1 MEMKKLTLFD
11 IKLKCVF
18 DEFNG
23 YVAADNASEAEEM
36 ARKMVLADHVI
47 WWAQRGR
54 SIELED
60 MKKDGKTPSEDDLDK
75 ILQEQIEALRNMR
88 LTMLEEM
95 GKVLI

>member
-1 MEMKKLTLFD
+1 MKKLILFD
-11 IKLKCVF
+11 IKLVCDF

-23 YVAADNASEAEEM
+23 YVAANDAREAEEK

-47 WWAQRGR
+47 FWAKAGR
-54 SIELED
+54 SIELAE
-60 MKKDGKTPSEDDLDK
+60 MKIDGKTLSEEDLDK
-75 ILQEQIEALRNMR
+75 IFQEQVEELRNMR

>member
-1 MEMKKLTLFD
+1 MKKLTLFE
-11 IKLKCVF
+11 IKLECDF

-23 YVAADNASEAEEM
+23 YVAADNAREAEEM

-60 MKKDGKTPSEDDLDK
+60 MKADGTTPSEDDLDK
-75 ILQEQIEALRNMR
+75 TFQEQIEALRNMR